1 MSPANRQLTDSQHRL
16 TPQTEND
23 DIPYLYG
30 TAKINL
36 DVQSQ
41 LSPEGA
47 GGRENHSGKEQEL
60 GLALKKNTP
69 NKSDFSSKMS
79 SEINSLHQQLPAKH
93 ELLDDPGSHTGDTAE
108 WSVPSSENQFPV
120 PELCPECKHRQFQTF
135 LKPHILCKCLEFD
148 ITQDT
153 IWGKERRVL

>member
-1 MSPANRQLTDSQHRL
+1 MSPANRQLTDSQHTM
-16 TPQTEND
+16 TPRTEND

-60 GLALKKNTP
+60 GLALKKTTP

-93 ELLDDPGSHTGDTAE
+93 ELLDDPGSHTGDTAGTQQKGQ
-108 WSVPSSENQFPV
+108 SPPLKTNSQCLNCVLSASTGNSRPS
-120 PELCPECKHRQFQTF
+120 
-135 LKPHILCKCLEFD
+135 
-148 ITQDT
+148 
-153 IWGKERRVL
+153 